1 MPLLP
6 PPEHNLE
13 AHVLVEASAS
23 AVIAHA
29 DADAVYCCFRDFFGW
44 GLWAGSDVQFLRV
57 SGAPTEI
64 GARRNVVFGPG
75 KNLHEDLV
83 ALDDVNRVMSYC
95 GVNYDKLPEQPL
107 SASPFENDFV
117 DYVSTV
123 RVSPVTVLEEGK
135 SAAFVEWC
143 GRVWTN
149 APRANPPHR
158 KCEYKG
164 SPAVGLTAE
173 LTDFYAGN
181 LKKIAAHFA
190 PDSS

>member
-1 MPLLP
+1 M
-6 PPEHNLE
+6 
-13 AHVLVEASAS
+13 EASAS

-44 GLWAGSDVQFLRV
+44 NGWAGTDVQFLRV

-107 SASPFENDFV
+107 SASPFKDAFV

-123 RVSPVTVLEEGK
+123 RVSPITVLEEGK
-135 SAAFVEWC
+135 SAAFVEWS

-149 APRANPPHR
+149 APQARAGGVYHV
-158 KCEYKG
+158 

-181 LKKIAAHFA
+181 LKKIAARFA
-190 PDSS
+190 NSS